1 MLTKRIIPC
10 LDVRDGRT
18 VKGVNFTNLRDM
30 GCPVELGLMYESQG
44 ADELMFLDI
53 TASVEGRAAMLEFVE
68 RVADNLSIPFTV
80 GGGVSSRENVIDLLN
95 AGADKVSMNT
105 AAVKRPDL
113 INEVSTQFGSQCC
126 VVAIDARKKELGRDP
141 GCRAEWEVLIKGG
154 RESAGLDA
162 LDWAEECVR
171 RGAGE
176 ILLTSWNRD
185 GMQSGFDIEMVRAF
199 SEKLPIPVIASGGA
213 ANPQSFVEVF
223 EKAGA
228 DAALAAS
235 IFHDKIYSIGDVKQV
250 VRSAGICVRD

>member
-68 RVADNLSIPFTV
+68 RVADTLSIPFTV
-80 GGGVSSRENVIDLLN
+80 GGGVSSREDVTDLLN

-105 AAVKRPDL
+105 AAVKRPEL

-126 VVAIDARKKELGRDP
+126 VVAIDARKKNTGEG
-141 GCRAEWEVLIKGG
+141 WEVLVKGG
-154 RESAGLDA
+154 RETTGLDA
-162 LDWAEECVR
+162 LAWAEECAR

-185 GMQSGFDIEMVRAF
+185 GMQSGFDLEMVKAF
-199 SEKLPIPVIASGGA
+199 SEALPIPVIASGGA
-213 ANPQSFVEVF
+213 ANPESFVEVF
-223 EKAGA
+223 QKAGA

-235 IFHDKIYSIGDVKQV
+235 IFHDKLYSIDDVKQAV
-250 VRSAGICVRD
+250 KSAGISVRD

>member
-68 RVADNLSIPFTV
+68 RVADTLSIPFTV
-80 GGGVSSRENVIDLLN
+80 GGGVSSRESVTDLLN

-105 AAVKRPDL
+105 AAVKRPEL
-113 INEVSTQFGSQCC
+113 INEVSTLFGSQCC
-126 VVAIDARKKELGRDP
+126 VVAIDARKRESGENL
-141 GCRAEWEVLIKGG
+141 CSLEWEVLINGG
-154 RESAGLDA
+154 RESTGINA
-162 LDWAEECVR
+162 LAWAEECAR

-185 GMQSGFDIEMVRAF
+185 GMQNGFDLEMVKAF
-199 SEKLPIPVIASGGA
+199 CESLPIPVIASGGA
-213 ANPQSFVEVF
+213 ANPESFVEVF
-223 EKAGA
+223 QKAGA

-235 IFHDKIYSIGDVKQV
+235 IFHDKLYSIGDVKQAV
-250 VRSAGICVRD
+250 KNAGISVRD